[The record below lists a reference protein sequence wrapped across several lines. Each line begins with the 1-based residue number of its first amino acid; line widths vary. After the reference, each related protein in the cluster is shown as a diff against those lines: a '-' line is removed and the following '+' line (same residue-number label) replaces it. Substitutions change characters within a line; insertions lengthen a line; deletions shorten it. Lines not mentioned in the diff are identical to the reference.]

1 MNDNSNDIS
10 GCITF
15 SDKKF
20 FQDLDAEEAMSIS
33 GGMKKQEG
41 DGPVEGGPD
50 GIGDLWS
57 FNESGGELLR
67 NLPMGR

>member
-1 MNDNSNDIS
+1 MTTVMIYQVALPSR
-10 GCITF
+10 T
-15 SDKKF
+15 KKF